1 MSGARSAL
9 PFDCLLTYEFALRVT
24 VCVRVMYVKESARF
38 EVTVKIGD
46 LFGMSPCG
54 LVDGYQY
61 FVGLCSLHLRD
72 KCLYMTATVV
82 CSAYSCGP
90 GRLFPIFTL
99 HFSSLLFSSVLQ
111 MVAIHSSEMAS
122 FYRYTRRH
130 IQKGGNFYS
139 QRGENFKPRVFGY
152 ICYSQSG
159 GNLRSPDVQ
168 LRS

>member
-1 MSGARSAL
+1 MVVLMPRIIWMSRARAAL
-9 PFDCLLTYEFALRVT
+9 TFDCLLTYEFALRVT
-24 VCVRVMYVKESARF
+24 MCVRVICMWKNLQDLR
-38 EVTVKIGD
+38 VTVKIGD

-54 LVDGYQY
+54 LVDGYQH

-72 KCLYMTATVV
+72 ECLYMTATVV
-82 CSAYSCGP
+82 CSAYSCGLD
-90 GRLFPIFTL
+90 RLFPIFTL

-139 QRGENFKPRVFGY
+139 QRGRELQTSRVWLY
-152 ICYSQSG
+152 
-159 GNLRSPDVQ
+159 L
-168 LRS
+168 L